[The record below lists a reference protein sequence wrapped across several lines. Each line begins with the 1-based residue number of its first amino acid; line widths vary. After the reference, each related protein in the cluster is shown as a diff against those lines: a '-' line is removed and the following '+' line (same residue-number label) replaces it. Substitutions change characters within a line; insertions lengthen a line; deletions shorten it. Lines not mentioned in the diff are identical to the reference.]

1 VAEKVKATMK
11 TFRGVR
17 ARLGPCGLLAA
28 ILGGLSLAP
37 AVGPAL
43 KVGDVFPDLTSF
55 SLEGELPATLKGR
68 VVVVDFWAS
77 WCAPC
82 KETFP
87 LLEELHH
94 RFGKQGLII
103 LAVNEDKNRRA
114 MTEFLKEYPVTFSVV
129 RDAKKKLAAHVNVP
143 ALPTS
148 YILDGDGK
156 VLSIESGA
164 RVAQSRKEFVKQ
176 IERWVEKNK
185 EKR

>member
-1 VAEKVKATMK
+1 MKATMK
-11 TFRGVR
+11 TSQGVR
-17 ARLGPCGLLAA
+17 ARLGPFGLLAA
-28 ILGGLSLAP
+28 ILGGLSLAA
-37 AVGPAL
+37 AVGTAL
-43 KVGDVFPDLTSF
+43 KVGDVFPELSSF
-55 SLEGELPATLKGR
+55 ALEGELPATLNGR
-68 VVVVDFWAS
+68 IVVVDFWAS

-94 RFGKQGLII
+94 RFGKQGLVI

-114 MTEFLKEYPVTFSVV
+114 MTEFLKEHPVTFSVV
-129 RDAKKKLAAHVNVP
+129 RDTKKKLAAHVNVP

-156 VLSIESGA
+156 VLTIESGTLI
-164 RVAQSRKEFVKQ
+164 AQNRKEFVKQ